1 MDVNLKS
8 FLLPIAL
15 TLSLA
20 AQLGAHEEGFPEKTL
35 KTVFPD
41 ATGFTARKIKFTAEQ
56 VKQIEQASASKLA
69 RNDNPLNFYVA
80 LGKPPDG
87 SGVLGIVVL
96 VDTRGTKG
104 AIDMAM
110 GVKRDGTVARVVVTE
125 NADDTSVGTAA
136 FLDQLKGKKAQ
147 SPLSLGKDIR
157 YPGDAKAAE
166 AVLSAVRRGLQMLV
180 VAGNK

>member
-1 MDVNLKS
+1 MDVKLKNV
-8 FLLPIAL
+8 LLPIAL

-20 AQLGAHEEGFPEKTL
+20 ALLGAHEEGFPEKTL
-35 KTVFPD
+35 KSVFPD
-41 ATGFTARKIKFTAEQ
+41 ATGFTAREKKFTVEQ

-96 VDTRGTKG
+96 VDTRGPKG
-104 AIDMAM
+104 AVDMAV

-125 NADDTSVGTAA
+125 NADDTGLSAAA
-136 FLDQLKGKKAQ
+136 FLDQIKGKSAQ
-147 SPLSLGKDIR
+147 SPLRLGKDIR
-157 YPGDAKAAE
+157 YSGDAKAAE
-166 AVLSAVRRGLQMLV
+166 ALLSAVRRGLQMLAI
-180 VAGNK
+180 AGSK